1 MNTME
6 RKMPESITE
15 IVNRV
20 LDYLKDDDRIDM
32 VYLNNEL
39 MTLNDSIDRIGIKE
53 LEIHEIGILLEGI
66 KIMELQLKAMGLV
79 SHLLKGIK
87 DSIYDKTV

>member
-53 LEIHEIGILLEGI
+53 LQIHESGSCWKE
-66 KIMELQLKAMGLV
+66 
-79 SHLLKGIK
+79 
-87 DSIYDKTV
+87 

>member
-1 MNTME
+1 MSME
-6 RKMPESITE
+6 RKTPDSITE

-39 MTLNDSIDRIGIKE
+39 ITLSDSIDRIGIKK
-53 LEIHEIGILLEGI
+53 LEIRDIGILLEGI
-66 KIMELQLKAMGLV
+66 KIMELQLKTMGLV

-87 DSIYDKTV
+87 DSIYEKTV

>member
-1 MNTME
+1 
-6 RKMPESITE
+6 MPESITE

-53 LEIHEIGILLEGI
+53 LQIHEIGILLKGI

>member
-1 MNTME
+1 ME

-53 LEIHEIGILLEGI
+53 LQIHEIGILLEGI